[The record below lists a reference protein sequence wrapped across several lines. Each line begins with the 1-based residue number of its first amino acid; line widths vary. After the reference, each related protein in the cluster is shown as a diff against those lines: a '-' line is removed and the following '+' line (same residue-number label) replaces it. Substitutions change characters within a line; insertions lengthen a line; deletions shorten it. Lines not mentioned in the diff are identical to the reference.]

1 MDIKKFDIYLIE
13 DKFDKILKNEEDLVK
28 KYNAISK
35 KHLKKGS
42 LLPDLS
48 DEEFFIWL
56 VGKTL
61 KYGRSFED
69 SVENAKTHMKNRKKA
84 EKSFGTKK
92 SDLLGFGG

>member
-1 MDIKKFDIYLIE
+1 MDIEKFDIYLVE
-13 DKFDKILKNEEDLVK
+13 KNFDKILKDEDDLVK

-69 SVENAKTHMKNRKKA
+69 SIENAKSHMKNRKKA
-84 EKSFGTKK
+84 EKSFGMKK
-92 SDLLGFGG
+92 DDLLGFNG